1 MKQLTNDQISL
12 IADALNY
19 HICEYHTALKLTDF
33 NQIAIREYYQDML
46 RRYDECKEIVLSM
59 SESRLEEL
67 NHMELQKLSGEIIRK
82 EHEDE
87 QNSKS

>member
-1 MKQLTNDQISL
+1 MKQLTNDQIKL

-46 RRYDECKEIVLSM
+46 SRYEECKEIILSM

-67 NHMELQKLSGEIIRK
+67 NRIELQKLQGKIFRK
-82 EHEDE
+82 EVEDE
-87 QNSKS
+87 IN